1 MGTTGFNPS
10 SGGFIRLTST
20 QVTRIRPL
28 SPGPDRALPTAL
40 GVYKLKAPR
49 LGHFGLTERFERS
62 LPQFNPVT
70 DALGRAAC
78 SSAFSD
84 AGLFHRDA
92 SLGNVMIGLDNE
104 GRLNDWDLC
113 RGVSVDKS
121 LEGPRA
127 VRGYLYMRA
136 PMLKPIRRGPGSSYR
151 PGYSSAP
158 DRSTH

>member
-10 SGGFIRLTST
+10 SGGFIRLIPT

-40 GVYKLKAPR
+40 GVYKLKTPR
-49 LGHFGLTERFERS
+49 LCHFWLTERFERS
-62 LPQFNPVT
+62 LLQFNPIT

-84 AGLFHRDA
+84 ASLFHRDV

-113 RGVSVDKS
+113 RVVSVDKS
-121 LEGPRA
+121 LEGPRT
-127 VRGYLYMRA
+127 VRGYLYPRT
-136 PMLKPIRRGPGSSYR
+136 PVLKPIRRVLGSSCQPSYL
-151 PGYSSAP
+151 SAP
-158 DRSTH
+158 GRNTR